1 MACSHLVVFPN
12 FASLFSRKLAVTQA
26 KNELADPAENP
37 DSSRNALTAA

>member
-1 MACSHLVVFPN
+1 MFPSGSVSQFRFSFFSEACGY
-12 FASLFSRKLAVTQA
+12 QA